1 MPHPVAVIGLS
12 EINPQSWVGL
22 GVLAVAQQLAA
33 VGHKVVVLDADP
45 LSALLTTWA
54 TRVPPLGPPM
64 DELLTQWLRGLVA
77 TPVTEPLAALFGDEV
92 GLGAVGVVHATNTE
106 DPTRRPTPPTTR
118 ALRLMRESLNSLS
131 LEGAPVDAVLVRLP
145 PLSTPLGVA
154 LGANLVDVLVPL
166 SPPEAVSMRQA
177 AKALHQLTT
186 LRGQRPVLFPV
197 EICPEEDWTRA
208 ASEPLWLAGLG
219 VVPMCRVR
227 PPPAPAPGP
236 KPTRAFSPTLAPDFQ
251 DVADALRL
259 QLALPH
265 PFGQERL
272 WEADALNDAPGA
284 YAAFLSLIEEDA
296 VEALRFFG
304 ESLSGRGA
312 TRATAVEALR
322 AMVESGRYDDDDLA
336 WVFKYVVQRFRV
348 VERDPRAE
356 FMLSL
361 GTRLLR
367 SADAGLIPERLPRL
381 TIDVAEAMVYAAQ
394 YRDSRGE
401 RGFELLPE
409 AERLLMKAGLEVND
423 PNDIMRLVEALGVHA
438 RVASKDDH
446 CGVALAFINLAMKTF
461 LNPPLARRH
470 ALDVLNNFYVAGKDE
485 ALNKQAMA
493 LALSIVDE
501 SPACAH
507 YNLIMA
513 FSRAGDRFTASEHLI
528 ALGKVDPEQFRKVFE
543 DPDMDVFLGGHGK
556 DDFYSP
562 GPKRGGF

>member
-1 MPHPVAVIGLS
+1 MPNPVAVIGLS
-12 EINPQSWVGL
+12 EINPHTGVDL

-33 VGHKVVVLDADP
+33 VGHQVVVLDADP
-45 LSALLTTWA
+45 LSGMLTPWA
-54 TRVPPLGPPM
+54 VEQGVSGPPM
-64 DELLTQWLRGLVA
+64 DVLLTQWLRGLVP
-77 TPVTEPLAALFGDEV
+77 TLISEPLAELLGEDV
-92 GLGAVGVVHATNTE
+92 GLGAVGVVHATNAE
-106 DPTRRPTPPTTR
+106 DPTRRAPPPTTR
-118 ALRLMRESLNSLS
+118 ALRLMRESLNSLT
-131 LEGAPVDAVLVRLP
+131 LAGAAVDVVLVRLP
-145 PLSTPLGVA
+145 PLSTPSGVA

-166 SPPEAVSMRQA
+166 LEPTASAIRQA

-186 LRGQRPVLFPV
+186 LRGQRPVLLPV
-197 EICPEEDWTRA
+197 EIVEEGDTTLA

-219 VVPMCRVR
+219 VVPMCQVR
-227 PPPAPAPGP
+227 
-236 KPTRAFSPTLAPDFQ
+236 LAPEFVITDDPSGSTEGPDFR

-322 AMVESGRYDDDDLA
+322 AMVQSGRYDDDDLA
-336 WVFKYVVQRFRV
+336 WVFKYVVQRFRP
-348 VERDPRAE
+348 VERDPQAE
-356 FMLSL
+356 FMLTVA
-361 GTRLLR
+361 TRLLR
-367 SADAGLIPERLPRL
+367 SADAGLIPERLPRV

-438 RVASKDDH
+438 RVAGKDDH

-470 ALDVLNNFYVAGKDE
+470 ALDVLNNFYIAGKDE
-485 ALNKQAMA
+485 ALKKQAMA

-507 YNLIMA
+507 YNLILA

>member
-1 MPHPVAVIGLS
+1 VPNPVAVIGLS
-12 EINPQSWVGL
+12 EINPHTGVDL

-33 VGHKVVVLDADP
+33 VGHQVVVLDADP
-45 LSALLTTWA
+45 FSGMLTPWA
-54 TRVPPLGPPM
+54 VEQGVSGPPM
-64 DELLTQWLRGLVA
+64 DVLLTQWLRGLVP
-77 TPVTEPLAALFGDEV
+77 TLISEPLAELLGEDV
-92 GLGAVGVVHATNTE
+92 GLGAVGVVHATNAE
-106 DPTRRPTPPTTR
+106 DPTRRAAPPTTR
-118 ALRLMRESLNSLS
+118 ALRLMRESLNSLT
-131 LEGAPVDAVLVRLP
+131 LAGAAVDVVLVRLP
-145 PLSTPLGVA
+145 PLSTASGVA

-166 SPPEAVSMRQA
+166 LVPTASAIRQA

-186 LRGQRPVLFPV
+186 LRGQRPVLLPV
-197 EICPEEDWTRA
+197 EIVEEGDTTLA

-219 VVPMCRVR
+219 VVPMCQVR
-227 PPPAPAPGP
+227 
-236 KPTRAFSPTLAPDFQ
+236 LAPEFVITDDPSGSTEGPDFR

-296 VEALRFFG
+296 VEALQFFG

-336 WVFKYVVQRFRV
+336 WVFKYVVQRFRTE
-348 VERDPRAE
+348 ERDPRAE

-367 SADAGLIPERLPRL
+367 SADAGLIPERLPRV
-381 TIDVAEAMVYAAQ
+381 TIDAAEAMVYAAQ
-394 YRDSRGE
+394 YRDGRGE

-409 AERLLMKAGLEVND
+409 AERLLMKAGLEVSEA
-423 PNDIMRLVEALGVHA
+423 PDIMRLVEALGVHA
-438 RVASKDDH
+438 RVSGKDDH
-446 CGVALAFINLAMKTF
+446 CGVALALLNLAMKTIRK
-461 LNPPLARRH
+461 PAQARQK
-470 ALDVLNNFYVAGKDE
+470 ALDVLSDFYVACKDE
-485 ALNKQAMA
+485 ELRKKHMT

-501 SPACAH
+501 SPAHAH
-507 YNLIMA
+507 YNLILA
-513 FSRAGDRFTASEHLI
+513 FSRAGDKFTASEHLI
-528 ALGKVDPEQFRKVFE
+528 ALGKVDPERFRAVFE
-543 DPDMDVFLGGHGK
+543 DPDMDAFLNGHGK